1 MGITADHHLVACQ
14 PAHHGRLWSSGPPST
29 GWLGES
35 SPCGEGSLAETEC
48 SLEYLPVCDTET
60 HSVQPLQWPISSP
73 MHAIWASRNPGLH
86 YLGSLT
92 EIGDSLSRPRKAS
105 LSAESSAIWLLPASV
120 DLRTPPVVLPPSHP
134 VLSHPEPTPC
144 STADGSFC
152 QPL

>member
-1 MGITADHHLVACQ
+1 MLLTTISW
-14 PAHHGRLWSSGPPST
+14 PASQHTHHGRLWFHEPSST
-29 GWLGES
+29 GCSGES
-35 SPCGEGSLAETEC
+35 SLCGEGSLAETEC
-48 SLEYLPVCDTET
+48 SLECLPVCDAET
-60 HSVQPLQWPISSP
+60 HSDQPLRWPISSSV
-73 MHAIWASRNPGLH
+73 HAIWASRNPGLH
-86 YLGSLT
+86 HLGSLT